1 MNGTTEKGLYLQ
13 LVMDYGSS
21 KIPVPDWLTE
31 DWCKWFIAQFLE
43 AYPEIQEYFD
53 RMWYRA
59 RRYGMA
65 WDSFGRVK
73 LLPELKSYH
82 SWVRSSGLRQAQNM
96 PVTSMAAGQLKLI
109 MGKTDETLQQLYD
122 AGVWCWPL
130 LTIHD
135 AVMVEVEEE
144 YAEDVDQT
152 LAYDFDNCMRDEQ
165 TGVELSRVPIKSDG
179 DVIDYDETGKSRW
192 KK

>member
-1 MNGTTEKGLYLQ
+1 
-13 LVMDYGSS
+13 
-21 KIPVPDWLTE
+21 
-31 DWCKWFIAQFLE
+31 
-43 AYPEIQEYFD
+43 
-53 RMWYRA
+53 
-59 RRYGMA
+59 
-65 WDSFGRVK
+65 
-73 LLPELKSYH
+73 
-82 SWVRSSGLRQAQNM
+82 
-96 PVTSMAAGQLKLI
+96 
-109 MGKTDETLQQLYD
+109 
-122 AGVWCWPL
+122 L